1 MSDMKRP
8 AEGEIWTGP
17 GGVRFAV
24 LVNAEHFVTA
34 DPLVVYR
41 EVTAEGAA
49 DAEKPAYVCT
59 LEAFLEFMRPTGK
72 RMAAAAADAARTA
85 EDQSGAARSSAA
97 RTAADA
103 GTASRGAAPAPE
115 KILTPEQAAFRDAV
129 FSRGTARKDAAPEEE
144 GEGAPFSE
152 EEFMKSFFA
161 AAGSDEQIAI
171 INENWRSLTDRIVDN
186 ICIVLDLS
194 VRQGSIDD
202 RLIDL
207 TGCLRTKSRF
217 EGQRG
222 RLRGE

>member
-1 MSDMKRP
+1 MSFEKRP
-8 AEGEIWTGP
+8 CEGEIWTGP

-72 RMAAAAADAARTA
+72 HVAAAADAARQA
-85 EDQSGAARSSAA
+85 EDRSGEARNSAA

-103 GTASRGAAPAPE
+103 GTASRGAAPASE

-129 FSRGTARKDAAPEEE
+129 FSRGAARKDAAPEEE
-144 GEGAPFSE
+144 GEGVPFSE

>member
-1 MSDMKRP
+1 MSFEKRP
-8 AEGEIWTGP
+8 CEGEIWTGP

-72 RMAAAAADAARTA
+72 RVA
-85 EDQSGAARSSAA
+85 
-97 RTAADA
+97 AADA

-129 FSRGTARKDAAPEEE
+129 FSRGAARKDAASEEE